1 MLTRMILQVAVLSL
15 LFATNA
21 GAFLV
26 PSKHDPASIKAVF
39 QRSYCMG
46 LLNETIIVY
55 HDGQYRYTYSHCT
68 GERSYVGLVFD
79 DQRSGTIWLVPVDG
93 VESDR
98 AIPYR
103 LRFGGSEEYLV
114 EEKKEEL
121 FGYITRADTRL
132 EAKEQIPGTY
142 KKLDPDQNEWVEY
155 LLFHLRET
163 E

>member
-1 MLTRMILQVAVLSL
+1 MVLHLAVLSS
-15 LFATNA
+15 LFASTA
-21 GAFLV
+21 GAFLI
-26 PSKHDPASIKAVF
+26 PSKNRPESVKTVF

-98 AIPYR
+98 AIPYC
-103 LRFGGSEEYLV
+103 LLFGGSEEYLV

-132 EAKEQIPGTY
+132 EAKEEIPGTY
-142 KKLDPDQNEWVEY
+142 KKLDLAHNTWLRSWLV
-155 LLFHLRET
+155 HLRET

>member
-55 HDGQYRYTYSHCT
+55 HDGQYRYGCNYRSRFIRFSQVSHID
-68 GERSYVGLVFD
+68 GRFPERCGSPKTCPTP
-79 DQRSGTIWLVPVDG
+79 RSGTWLLG
-93 VESDR
+93 
-98 AIPYR
+98 
-103 LRFGGSEEYLV
+103 
-114 EEKKEEL
+114 
-121 FGYITRADTRL
+121 
-132 EAKEQIPGTY
+132 
-142 KKLDPDQNEWVEY
+142 
-155 LLFHLRET
+155 
-163 E
+163 